1 MRFMRPDR
9 GIVKKAIADS
19 GGNMSRA
26 AALLG
31 CTRQTLYTWV
41 YQLGLERF
49 AGIRLDTETR
59 LDTRHRK
66 DTQPEKTI
74 KTGVYSAGRG
84 GSNLH
89 VVTAQAP
96 VEMPLA
102 ATVKLTDAL
111 WRRAKIR
118 AIVKGVTVSEY
129 VKGLLEADL
138 AAVEAER
145 EARPKRGEGKGGSE

>member
-1 MRFMRPDR
+1 MRPDR
-9 GIVKKAIADS
+9 GIVKKAITDA

-31 CTRQTLYTWV
+31 CTRQTLYTWC

-49 AGIRLDTETR
+49 AGIRLDTQPR

-66 DTQPEKTI
+66 DTRPDKTI
-74 KTGVYSAGRG
+74 KTGVYSAARG

-89 VVTAQAP
+89 VVTSQAP
-96 VEMPLA
+96 VDMPLA

-138 AAVEAER
+138 AAAESQR
-145 EARPKRGEGKGGSE
+145 EARPKRGGEGKGGSE